1 MSDSIFDL
9 LTPTMHRIS
18 GTADERHALHPT
30 LPHIV
35 LFTQPACTRC
45 NATKRSMRRM
55 QYTPLI
61 VDITEDNNAD
71 LYQWAKNELDI
82 TQMPIVAIH
91 NIGDPN
97 NPESVYW
104 SDFRY
109 GNEKVAGSLFLDFIE
124 SITNDEDDAITLLND
139 LNASAEYANDED
151 NPRQAFVD
159 RATDAVFYNSELDLN
174 L

>member
-1 MSDSIFDL
+1 
-9 LTPTMHRIS
+9 
-18 GTADERHALHPT
+18 
-30 LPHIV
+30 
-35 LFTQPACTRC
+35 
-45 NATKRSMRRM
+45 
-55 QYTPLI
+55 
-61 VDITEDNNAD
+61 
-71 LYQWAKNELDI
+71 
-82 TQMPIVAIH
+82 MPIVAIH
-91 NIGDPN
+91 NVGDPN

-109 GNEKVAGSLFLDFIE
+109 GNEKIAGSLFLDFIE

>member
-1 MSDSIFDL
+1 MSESIFDL

-61 VDITEDNNAD
+61 VDITKDNNAD
-71 LYQWAKNELDI
+71 LYQGPK
-82 TQMPIVAIH
+82 
-91 NIGDPN
+91 
-97 NPESVYW
+97 
-104 SDFRY
+104 
-109 GNEKVAGSLFLDFIE
+109 
-124 SITNDEDDAITLLND
+124 TN
-139 LNASAEYANDED
+139 
-151 NPRQAFVD
+151 
-159 RATDAVFYNSELDLN
+159 
-174 L
+174 